1 MLMCPHSILM
11 KQYVGFLISQPKRNP
26 IVLFCVLKQWNINI
40 GAFTVS
46 AFSKMKSAQRSASQ
60 PKTQEHT
67 RAHSFWTS
75 FFITSNG
82 VWPQT
87 KPSFIPAN
95 SAFQASLSQL
105 WSFTRA
111 LMYHISLC
119 FSCMSVSGVQG
130 SKGEIKQ
137 KLFKVWQG
145 LESQNSWTAVPA
157 AILLLG
163 PRSNKGVVCYKLKKK
178 KIHERGLLWVLLT
191 L

>member
-1 MLMCPHSILM
+1 MP
-11 KQYVGFLISQPKRNP
+11 
-26 IVLFCVLKQWNINI
+26 
-40 GAFTVS
+40 
-46 AFSKMKSAQRSASQ
+46 SQ
-60 PKTQEHT
+60 PKTQKRT
-67 RAHSFWTS
+67 RTRSFWTS

-95 SAFQASLSQL
+95 SAFRASLSQL

-119 FSCMSVSGVQG
+119 FSCMAVSESQG

-145 LESQNSWTAVPA
+145 LESQNS
-157 AILLLG
+157 LLSLQPYFYWG
-163 PRSNKGVVCYKLKKK
+163 PVQQRCGLLQTLKKK
-178 KIHERGLLWVLLT
+178 KRGKQRCMREDYWGSLDLLSPWRRKCFKFLTAGQVFTHREYVQAPDVL
-191 L
+191 

>member
-1 MLMCPHSILM
+1 ML
-11 KQYVGFLISQPKRNP
+11 Y
-26 IVLFCVLKQWNINI
+26 CVLKQRNIDLGSFI
-40 GAFTVS
+40 VS
-46 AFSKMKSAQRSASQ
+46 AFSKW
-60 PKTQEHT
+60 
-67 RAHSFWTS
+67 RAHWEVPSQRRLRNIPDT
-75 FFITSNG
+75 FILNKLLHHING

-119 FSCMSVSGVQG
+119 FSCMAVSGSQG